1 MMRKGEYIMK
11 IKSGSFCQ
19 RICYIIAFIVI
30 LLNNSKVYAQT
41 EPMYSQ
47 YMYNMLGVNPAYAG
61 NREALSMNFFQ
72 RNQWNGIKGAPKTTS
87 FSLDQSVKEGKI
99 GWGVQVYDDRLGVEA
114 ATGFNG
120 MLSTRIQVSEKGI
133 LSGGLSFGLMN
144 YRINLNDVQNRNN
157 PNDPSFISINNPS
170 SWTPSLGM
178 GIYYNTDRFYA
189 SISTPSIL
197 KSRLASYQDF
207 VSSLEKTNAF
217 HLFANTG
224 YVFDINEDLKLK
236 PSTMVKMVSGA
247 PIEADINLNVW
258 MKDIIGLGGSYRTGD
273 AFVGMVELQA
283 SPNLRIGYAYDVPFN
298 PLKYFTRGSNEL
310 MLRFEFGNYKT
321 KIKSTRYF

>member
-1 MMRKGEYIMK
+1 MNFKK
-11 IKSGSFCQ
+11 INTSFSF
-19 RICYIIAFIVI
+19 IITSQIVI
-30 LLNNSKVYAQT
+30 MLLVFQYVHAQT

-61 NREALSMNFFQ
+61 NREAMSFNFFQ
-72 RNQWNGIKGAPKTTS
+72 RNQWNGIKGAPKTTAVS
-87 FSLDQSVKEGKI
+87 IDQSIKEGRI
-99 GWGVQVYDDRLGVEA
+99 GLGLQVYDDRLGVES

-120 MLSTRIQVSEKGI
+120 MLSTRIKVSEKGI

-144 YRINLNDVQNRNN
+144 YRINLNEVYNRNN
-157 PNDPSFISINNPS
+157 PNDPSFFSTNNPS
-170 SWTPSLGM
+170 KWTPSLGM
-178 GIYYNTDRFYA
+178 GVYYNTDRFYA
-189 SISTPSIL
+189 GISTPSII
-197 KSRLASYQDF
+197 KSRLASYDDF
-207 VSSLEKTNAF
+207 ISSINKSNAF

-224 YVFDINEDLKLK
+224 YVFDVNEDVKLK
-236 PSTMVKMVSGA
+236 PSTMIKMVSGA

-258 MKDIIGLGGSYRTGD
+258 LKDLIGLGGSYRTGD

-283 SPNLRIGYAYDVPFN
+283 TTNLRIGYAYDVPFN

-310 MLRFEFGNYKT
+310 MLRYEIGNFKT

>member
-1 MMRKGEYIMK
+1 MKNKKIYINLF
-11 IKSGSFCQ
+11 ITSQ
-19 RICYIIAFIVI
+19 IVI
-30 LLNNSKVYAQT
+30 ILLVFQKVHAQT

-61 NREALSMNFFQ
+61 NREALSFNFFQ

-87 FSLDQSVKEGKI
+87 ISLDQAIKYGKI

-120 MLSTRIQVSEKGI
+120 MLSTRIQVSEKGV

-157 PNDPSFISINNPS
+157 PNDPSFISTNDPS
-170 SWTPSLGM
+170 SWKPSLGM

-189 SISTPSIL
+189 SVSTPSIL
-197 KSRLASYQDF
+197 KSRLASYEDF
-207 VSSLEKTNAF
+207 NSSMVKSNAF

-247 PIEADINLNVW
+247 PIEADLNMNLW
-258 MKDIIGLGGSYRTGD
+258 LKDIIGIGGSYRTGD
-273 AFVGMVELQA
+273 AFVGMIELQA
-283 SPNLRIGYAYDVPFN
+283 TSNLRFGYAYDVPFN
-298 PLKYFTRGSNEL
+298 PLKYFTKGSNEL
-310 MLRFEFGNYKT
+310 ILRYEFGNYKT

>member
-1 MMRKGEYIMK
+1 MK
-11 IKSGSFCQ
+11 HNKTKTIF
-19 RICYIIAFIVI
+19 RIIITVHIVLM
-30 LLNNSKVYAQT
+30 LLVSQQVNAQT

-61 NREALSMNFFQ
+61 NREALSFNFFQ

-87 FSLDQSVKEGKI
+87 LSLDQSIKNGKI

-114 ATGFNG
+114 ATGING

-157 PNDPSFISINNPS
+157 PNDPSFISTNKPS
-170 SWTPSLGM
+170 TWTPSIGM

-189 SISTPSIL
+189 GVSTPSVL
-197 KSRLASYQDF
+197 KSRLASYEDF
-207 VSSLEKTNAF
+207 ISSIDKSNAF

-224 YVFDINEDLKLK
+224 YVFDVNENLKLK
-236 PSTMVKMVSGA
+236 PSTMIKMVSGA
-247 PIEADINLNVW
+247 PVEADINLNVW
-258 MKDIIGLGGSYRTGD
+258 LKDILGIGGSYRTGD
-273 AFVGMVELQA
+273 AFVGMLELQA
-283 SPNLRIGYAYDVPFN
+283 TPNLRIGYAYDVPFN

-310 MLRFEFGNYKT
+310 MLRYEFGNNKT

>member
-1 MMRKGEYIMK
+1 MMRKGQYILP
-11 IKSGSFCQ
+11 IKSSNIYLKRLFV
-19 RICYIIAFIVI
+19 IAFCVI
-30 LLNNSKVYAQT
+30 CLCNTNVFAQT

>member
-1 MMRKGEYIMK
+1 MYKGEYKMH
-11 IKSGSFCQ
+11 IKSANIYLKVLFV
-19 RICYIIAFIVI
+19 IALCVI
-30 LLNNSKVYAQT
+30 GLFNSKLFAQT

-61 NREALSMNFFQ
+61 NREALSFNFFQ

-87 FSLDQSVKEGKI
+87 VSLDQSIKDGKI
-99 GWGVQVYDDRLGVEA
+99 GWGMQVFDDRLGVEA

-144 YRINLNDVQNRNN
+144 YRINLNDVNNRNN
-157 PNDPSFISINNPS
+157 PNDPSFISIDNPS
-170 SWTPSLGM
+170 KWNPSLGM

-189 SISTPSIL
+189 GLATPSIL
-197 KSRLASYQDF
+197 KARLASYENMITSIQT
-207 VSSLEKTNAF
+207 SNAF
-217 HLFANTG
+217 HLFANAG
-224 YVFDINEDLKLK
+224 YVFDINEDVKLK
-236 PSTMVKMVSGA
+236 PSTMIKMVSGA
-247 PIEADINLNVW
+247 PIETDINLNVW
-258 MKDIIGLGGSYRTGD
+258 LKDLLGFGASYRTGD

-283 SPNLRIGYAYDVPFN
+283 TSNLRFGYAYDLPFN

-310 MLRFEFGNYKT
+310 MLRYEFGNNKT

>member
-1 MMRKGEYIMK
+1 MK
-11 IKSGSFCQ
+11 HNKIHTILRLIIPLQIVFTLLACQ
-19 RICYIIAFIVI
+19 QAT
-30 LLNNSKVYAQT
+30 AQT

-61 NREALSMNFFQ
+61 NREALSLNFFQ

-87 FSLDQSVKEGKI
+87 VSMDQSIKEGKI

-170 SWTPSLGM
+170 SWTPSIGM

-189 SISTPSIL
+189 GVSTPSIL
-197 KSRLASYQDF
+197 KSRLASYEDF
-207 VSSLEKTNAF
+207 VSSIDKSNAF

-224 YVFDINEDLKLK
+224 YVFDVNEDLKLK

-258 MKDIIGLGGSYRTGD
+258 LKDILGIGGSYRTGD
-273 AFVGMVELQA
+273 AFVSMVELQA
-283 SPNLRIGYAYDVPFN
+283 TSNLRFGYAYDMPFN
-298 PLKYFTRGSNEL
+298 PLKYFTKGSHEL
-310 MLRFEFGNYKT
+310 ILRYEFGNYKT